1 MVAPP
6 RRVKLKP
13 PSGQDISRMVPQ
25 PKTDRSFSALT
36 PALSEWIL
44 EAVDAMGF
52 IKTTPVQHA
61 TIPIFMKNSDVVVEA
76 VTGSGK
82 TLAYVD
88 SYTFLMYT
96 KECSFLIPIVE
107 RLLRLDAAIK
117 KHHVGAIVISPTREL
132 ATQIHTV
139 LCSLLKFHA
148 PSAAL
153 LEPEDED
160 TDMEDSDTLPKP
172 IFPPGTLRVVPQL
185 LLGGSVSP
193 AQDLSRFLKTSVN
206 ILIGTP
212 GRLLELLSS
221 PHVHCSQSAFDALVL
236 DEADRLLD
244 LGFKDD
250 LQKILSR
257 LPKQRRTGLFSA
269 SVSEAVD
276 QLIRV
281 GLRNPVRVAVKVKAR
296 ASSNGMGDE
305 NKIEDR
311 RTPASLQMSYLLM
324 PPSHKLPAIKKI
336 LSSLQPQP
344 QKSILY
350 LATCYSV
357 DYFQHVLPEVLSGY
371 TIVPLHGKHPDKV
384 RRKNFTKFVD
394 STTPSILLTT
404 DVAARGLDI
413 PSVDLVFQLD
423 PPSDPKTFIHRCGRA
438 GRAGRKGLAIT
449 FLSPGQEEDYIE
461 FLRVR
466 QTPISPL
473 TAPDIVV
480 SSEDAEAVSD
490 KLRKVV
496 KTDRALF
503 DKAQRG
509 FVSWVRAYS
518 KHTASSI
525 FCIADLNWTEL
536 GHAWGLLKLPS
547 MPELKKW
554 EGDRSLG
561 VKLDFGTFAYR
572 DKTREQQ
579 RQAEQTEYEATK
591 ADGKKRYVTENKKEA
606 AWTQQK
612 DQRATK
618 ESRREKKAAKR
629 EHDRTAKL
637 TNEERNEEERLKGMI
652 EQMRKKVAEK
662 EAQDAA
668 DVFEGFSD

>member
-1 MVAPP
+1 MAPQTK
-6 RRVKLKP
+6 V
-13 PSGQDISRMVPQ
+13 
-25 PKTDRSFSALT
+25 DRSFGALT
-36 PALSEWIL
+36 PALSEWII

-52 IKTTPVQHA
+52 VKTTPVQHA
-61 TIPIFMKNSDVVVEA
+61 AIPMFMKNSDVVVEA

-82 TLAYVD
+82 TL
-88 SYTFLMYT
+88 
-96 KECSFLIPIVE
+96 SFLIPIVE
-107 RLLRLDAAIK
+107 RLLRLDAPIK
-117 KHHVGAIVISPTREL
+117 RHHVGAIIISPTREL

-160 TDMEDSDTLPKP
+160 TDMEDADAPPKP
-172 IFPPGTLRVVPQL
+172 TFPAGTLKIIPQL
-185 LLGGSVSP
+185 LLGGSVTP
-193 AQDLSRFLKTSVN
+193 AQDLSKFLKTSVN
-206 ILIGTP
+206 VLIGTP

-221 PHVHCSQSAFDALVL
+221 PHVHCSQSSFDALVL

-281 GLRNPVRVAVKVKAR
+281 GLRNPVRIAVKVKTR
-296 ASSNGMGDE
+296 AAPTEAGEEGR
-305 NKIEDR
+305 IEDK
-311 RTPASLQMSYLLM
+311 RTPASLQLSYLVL
-324 PPSHKLPAIKKI
+324 PASHKLPAMKKI

-344 QKSILY
+344 QKTIFY

-357 DYFQHVLPEVLSGY
+357 DYFQHVLPEVLKGY

-384 RRKNFTKFVD
+384 RRRNFIKFVD
-394 STTPSILLTT
+394 SVTPSILLTT

-413 PSVDLVFQLD
+413 PSVDLVLQLD
-423 PPSDPKTFIHRCGRA
+423 SPSDPKTFIHRCGRA
-438 GRAGRKGLAIT
+438 GRAGRKGLAVT
-449 FLSPGQEEDYIE
+449 FLTPGREEDYIE

-473 TAPDIVV
+473 TNPDI
-480 SSEDAEAVSD
+480 SISPEDAKATSN
-490 KLRKVV
+490 KIRKVV

-525 FCIADLNWTEL
+525 FRVEDLDWTEL
-536 GHAWGLLKLPS
+536 GNAWGLLKLPS

-554 EGDRSLG
+554 EGDRGLG
-561 VKLDFGTFAYR
+561 VEMDFSTFAYK
-572 DKTREQQ
+572 DKTRELQ
-579 RQAEQTEYEATK
+579 RQAEQAEYEATK
-591 ADGKKRYVTENKKEA
+591 TDGKKRYVTENKKES

-612 DQRATK
+612 YQRATK
-618 ESRREKKAAKR
+618 DLRREKKAARR
-629 EHDRTAKL
+629 EHDRVEKL
-637 TNEERNEEERLKGMI
+637 TEEEKLEEERLKAMI
-652 EQMRKKVAEK
+652 AQMRENVAK
-662 EAQDAA
+662 QEAQEAA
-668 DVFEGFSD
+668 DEFEGFSD